1 MQVGFALDLY
11 LQFAQDRVDLTH
23 EGICCCLPVTVG
35 DVMGRVGRIF
45 TRKAVGVEDAE
56 WTAKLAEL
64 KAANPGFLKMDDCF
78 EPQPC
83 DVMCMGLCQ

>member
-11 LQFAQDRVDLTH
+11 LQFAQDRVDLTN

-35 DVMGRVGRIF
+35 DVTGRVAQIV

-64 KAANPGFLKMDDCF
+64 KASNPGFLKMDDCE
-78 EPQPC
+78 EPQSC